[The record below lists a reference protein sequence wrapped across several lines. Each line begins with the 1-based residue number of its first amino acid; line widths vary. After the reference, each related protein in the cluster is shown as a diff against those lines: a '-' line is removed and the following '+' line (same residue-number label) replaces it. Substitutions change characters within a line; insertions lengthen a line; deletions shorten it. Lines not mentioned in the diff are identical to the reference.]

1 MKMVNVLVAY
11 ASKHGSTAEIARMIG
26 ETLRINGVEADVR
39 AVQDVVALDGFDAV
53 VLGSAVYNGN
63 WMHEAAEFLEARKDA
78 LKKTP
83 LWLFSSGPIGE
94 GDAHQLV
101 DGVVLPES
109 IVKLTRALNVQEQQ
123 VFHGKVDLRKLS
135 LAELML
141 FKSVGARTG
150 DYRHWD
156 MIKLW
161 AQNIRDKLVRARV

>member
-1 MKMVNVLVAY
+1 M
-11 ASKHGSTAEIARMIG
+11 R
-26 ETLRINGVEADVR
+26 
-39 AVQDVVALDGFDAV
+39 
-53 VLGSAVYNGN
+53 
-63 WMHEAAEFLEARKDA
+63 EAAEFLDARKDI

-94 GDAHQLV
+94 GDPHQLV
-101 DGVVLPES
+101 DGVVLPEA
-109 IVKLTRALNVQEQQ
+109 IVKLTHNLNVQEKQI
-123 VFHGKVDLRKLS
+123 FHGKVDLRKLS

-161 AQNIRDKLVRARV
+161 AQSIRDQLVRAKAKEIR